1 MSNLLK
7 SKFLMGVLVVAA
19 LVLGGVVAVAPASA
33 SADCAITMTL
43 RQGSTGAE
51 VMCLQSIVGASAD
64 GKFGPMTLASVMA
77 WQSGHGLVADGVV
90 GPLTRAAMMGTAQ
103 LPAGCQAGWAVNP
116 FTGVS
121 CTTQLPA
128 GCQAGWVVN
137 PFTGASC
144 TGGTPPPSSGG
155 GLQGGAGSADYTLM
169 SGLSGEEVGEDEEDA
184 EVAGLKIEANGS
196 DLRLTAVRL
205 VFDEGAAGT
214 TGDFEDYASEVSIW
228 LDGEEIAR
236 VDSTEFDDD
245 NNWTSTV
252 SLDSGAVIEEDAT
265 AELVVAVTGVSNLD
279 TNDATDTWTVDFRS
293 VRYE

>member
-90 GPLTRAAMMGTAQ
+90 GPLTRAAMMGSAQ

-128 GCQAGWVVN
+128 GCQAGWLVN
-137 PFTGASC
+137 PFTGVSC
-144 TGGTPPPSSGG
+144 TGTPPPADNGD
-155 GLQGGAGSADYTLM
+155 LQGGAGSANYKLM
-169 SGLSGEEVGEDEEDA
+169 SEFASEQVGEDEEDV
-184 EVAGLKIEANGS
+184 EVAGLEIEAEDS
-196 DLRLTAVRL
+196 DLKLTAVRL
-205 VFDEGAAGT
+205 VFVQGTAGS
-214 TGDFEDYASEVSIW
+214 DFEDYAAEVSVW
-228 LDGEEIAR
+228 LDGEEIGR
-236 VDSTEFDDD
+236 VDGDKFNDG
-245 NNWTSTV
+245 NAYTSTIT
-252 SLDSGAVIEEDAT
+252 LDSGVIEEEAT
-265 AELVVAVTGVSNLD
+265 GEL
-279 TNDATDTWTVDFRS
+279 
-293 VRYE
+293 